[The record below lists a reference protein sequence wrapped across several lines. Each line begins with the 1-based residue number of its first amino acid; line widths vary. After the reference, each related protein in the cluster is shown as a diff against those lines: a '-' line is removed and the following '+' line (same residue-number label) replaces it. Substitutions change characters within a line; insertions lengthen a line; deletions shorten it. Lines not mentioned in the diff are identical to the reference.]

1 VSPVPFSARA
11 RLHVVVA
18 ALLLPVTAPAWGQPR
33 PPRGETRAAREQ
45 ARLCERKQGKE
56 GLAAC
61 RAALSL
67 GLGPE
72 REGPVRELL
81 ARHLVQLE
89 RWSELAD
96 HYREDV
102 RRRPEDATAWH
113 RLGSTLLFALG
124 DAPEAVAALEEA
136 VRLGPDDGG
145 SRVALAIALDAVGRF
160 AEASAA
166 FDEALHLDP
175 GILDG
180 RPAAQAV
187 REAAL
192 RGKSWP

>member
-1 VSPVPFSARA
+1 VAPLLPARA
-11 RLHVVVA
+11 RLPVAAVA
-18 ALLLPVTAPAWGQPR
+18 ALLLPFASPAWAQPGS
-33 PPRGETRAAREQ
+33 PRGETRKARDQ
-45 ARLCERKQGKE
+45 ARLCERKQGEE

-61 RAALSL
+61 RSALAL

-72 REGPVRELL
+72 RRGPVRELL
-81 ARHLVQLE
+81 ARRLVQLE

-113 RLGSTLLFALG
+113 RLGSTLLFALD
-124 DAPEAVAALEEA
+124 DAPEAVAALQEA
-136 VRLGPDDGG
+136 VRLGPDDAG
-145 SRVALAIALDAVGRF
+145 SRVALALALDAVGRY

-166 FDEALHLDP
+166 FDEALHLNP
-175 GILDG
+175 GVLDG